1 MKPLHFNNDSLN
13 SQTRDLSEH
22 ERYHPVISF
31 SISLT
36 ITTFIILIIGFF
48 YFISNFSF
56 GGGETLS
63 EIEMEH
69 ILLLY
74 ISILIFAVALF
85 VTIFYLR
92 TGKKYTALGIL
103 VLPILLVFSSSN
115 YLLENNFNH
124 TDFSKTIWMQSKQKP
139 EKMAKTLV
147 REKKLIGLTRT
158 QVKDMLGEG
167 LKEYGNTGTGY
178 SRIEYWVSNNWTLT
192 VLFQKDK
199 VIESEL
205 MLPYYSLWS
214 R

>member
-1 MKPLHFNNDSLN
+1 
-13 SQTRDLSEH
+13 
-22 ERYHPVISF
+22 
-31 SISLT
+31 
-36 ITTFIILIIGFF
+36 
-48 YFISNFSF
+48 
-56 GGGETLS
+56 
-63 EIEMEH
+63 
-69 ILLLY
+69 
-74 ISILIFAVALF
+74 
-85 VTIFYLR
+85 
-92 TGKKYTALGIL
+92 
-103 VLPILLVFSSSN
+103 
-115 YLLENNFNH
+115 
-124 TDFSKTIWMQSKQKP
+124 MQSKQKP